1 MSALNLHSTLNIHS
15 VTSMPRCGYIAETLD
30 SVAEPCG
37 FPTGNT
43 AELAEGRGLTRTES
57 GSTQNPEAKGREGL
71 LEAEGVPRIS
81 RDLIITIVS
90 PDR

>member
-1 MSALNLHSTLNIHS
+1 MSALNLHSTLNSHS
-15 VTSMPRCGYIAETLD
+15 VSSIPRCGYIVETLD

-37 FPTGNT
+37 FPTRNT

-57 GSTQNPEAKGREGL
+57 GSTQKPEAKGREGL
-71 LEAEGVPRIS
+71 LEAEGVPSIS
-81 RDLIITIVS
+81 WELIRTIVS